1 MNYYLP
7 RYDLPLV
14 LDRSGPGLHFYT
26 PGSDKNGD
34 LMPTFS
40 KQEDL
45 LTKSNGLDDSSSRY
59 EGDLIN
65 TFFSDKVAMLK
76 AALESIVSRID
87 GHLELT
93 P

>member
-1 MNYYLP
+1 M
-7 RYDLPLV
+7 
-14 LDRSGPGLHFYT
+14 
-26 PGSDKNGD
+26 
-34 LMPTFS
+34 
-40 KQEDL
+40 
-45 LTKSNGLDDSSSRY
+45 TKSNGLDDSSSRY

-76 AALESIVSRID
+76 ANFESIVYRID